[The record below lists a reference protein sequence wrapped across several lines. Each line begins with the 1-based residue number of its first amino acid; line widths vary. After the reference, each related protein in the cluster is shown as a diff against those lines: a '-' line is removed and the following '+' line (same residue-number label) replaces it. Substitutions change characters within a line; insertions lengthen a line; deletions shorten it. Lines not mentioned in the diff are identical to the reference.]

1 MEKLLS
7 VEESFYSLYAS
18 VHIFKFHY
26 MQELTLLKHWTC
38 VMLDINMIYRNGG
51 ELEKKSFGLLTVGA
65 SASVTKQD
73 DDGEY
78 DDKDSLA

>member
-1 MEKLLS
+1 
-7 VEESFYSLYAS
+7 
-18 VHIFKFHY
+18 
-26 MQELTLLKHWTC
+26 
-38 VMLDINMIYRNGG
+38 MLDINMIYRNGG